1 MIKPLQ
7 TIRQS
12 LAIQLT
18 LWVAGFV
25 LVITGIVIV
34 LLGLYS
40 QEVIKDEALDTARQ
54 TLETTALRVDNKLR
68 LADMAARLEHKG
80 NDEVDKL
87 SIEQII
93 REGDY
98 IRPMNAIL
106 PNAKVRVV
114 SGFTSIDGDYRVE
127 HFNDKDYYFFYHSVS
142 NGFYTLIL
150 SFPEDDISNRYTHI
164 RRELAIWSIIG
175 IVMLILILYWCIA
188 RYLKPLDTL
197 ADTAHHI
204 AQGHSDETIPASKQ
218 SDEIGQLQNSLA
230 KMQTALTIHMKEMK
244 QNQSM
249 LNRQIVALE
258 TAYSDAQAYD
268 NLKTKLLR
276 DLTDRMGN
284 SVETICRNADIICNE
299 AQTMP
304 MSQLMKLRTETVEA
318 TDNVTKLLEQLLK
331 DTTNPPSK
339 STAS

>member
-18 LWVAGFV
+18 LWVSGFV
-25 LVITGIVIV
+25 LVITCVVIV
-34 LLGLYS
+34 MLGLYS
-40 QEVIKDEALDTARQ
+40 QEVIREEALDTARQ
-54 TLETTALRVDNKLR
+54 TLETMAFRVDNKLR
-68 LADMAARLEHKG
+68 LADMTARLEHKG
-80 NDEVDKL
+80 SDEVDKL

-93 REGDY
+93 RDGDY
-98 IRPMNAIL
+98 IRPLNAIL

-127 HFNDKDYYFFYHSVS
+127 HFNDRNYYFFDHSVN

-150 SFPEDDISNRYTHI
+150 SFPEEDIPNRYGQM
-164 RRELAIWSIIG
+164 RRTLVGWSIGG
-175 IVMLILILYWCIA
+175 ILVLILILYWWIV

-197 ADTAHHI
+197 ANTAHRI
-204 AQGHSDETIPASKQ
+204 AQGHSDEVIPASKNL
-218 SDEIGQLQNSLA
+218 DEIGQLQNSLA
-230 KMQTALTIHMKEMK
+230 KMQTALTIYMKEMK

-258 TAYSDAQAYD
+258 TAYSDVQAYD

-276 DLTDRMGN
+276 DLTDRMGG

-304 MSQLMKLRTETVEA
+304 MSQLMKLRTETIEA
-318 TDNVTKLLEQLLK
+318 TDNVTELLEQLLK

-339 STAS
+339 SAAS